1 MAKPKDVSQLSDAQ
15 RKQLS
20 RDGHIMADGTRYA
33 LDERTGKFFVQDQ
46 PQHRFDNAN
55 PGRPPK
61 PGANAPRRI
70 SFITTQAPH
79 QLVSERLRRD
89 RKGGRARITPED
101 QNQYYEHETPDDF
114 LGMLDLYEKRK
125 KRGWS

>member
-20 RDGHIMADGTRYA
+20 RQGYITADGTRYA
-33 LDERTGKFFVQDQ
+33 LDKRTGKFFTTDGRAPAGTIVQKGNTRMIQ
-46 PQHRFDNAN
+46 PKRQVETLST
-55 PGRPPK
+55 
-61 PGANAPRRI
+61 PGAGYRPDKD
-70 SFITTQAPH
+70 
-79 QLVSERLRRD
+79 VY
-89 RKGGRARITPED
+89 ITPED
-101 QNQYYEHETPDDF
+101 QNRYQEHKTPDDF

>member
-33 LDERTGKFFVQDQ
+33 LDKRTGKFFVQDQ
-46 PQHRFDNAN
+46 PQYRFDVAN

-61 PGANAPRRI
+61 PGGNAPGPI
-70 SFITTQAPH
+70 WPITMREPH
-79 QLVSERLRRD
+79 KLTS
-89 RKGGRARITPED
+89 KMWGGRDAGRAHITPED